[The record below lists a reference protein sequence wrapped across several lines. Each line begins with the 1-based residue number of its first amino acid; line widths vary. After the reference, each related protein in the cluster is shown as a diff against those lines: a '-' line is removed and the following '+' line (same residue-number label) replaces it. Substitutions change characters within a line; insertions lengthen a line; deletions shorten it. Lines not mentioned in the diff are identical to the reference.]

1 MPRRL
6 IIAIALPVALL
17 GAAGGGVSPRYVVTG
32 GSSFR
37 IDGTSTVGRY
47 SCSAARVDG
56 RADVPPNGA
65 EQATAEVTVG
75 VGSFDCGNSRMNRD
89 FRDAL
94 RQQEHPSIRFTLD
107 DARVIGTEPRP
118 GAWVPVRARGRLSL
132 AGVERRIDIR
142 AQGRR
147 AGHGAVTLRGEHP
160 MRMTDFQVDP
170 PTGLLGA
177 VRAHDAVV
185 VRFELH
191 AVEVGR

>member
-1 MPRRL
+1 MSRRL

-17 GAAGGGVSPRYVVTG
+17 GAAGAGVTPRYVLST

-47 SCSAARVDG
+47 SCRAARVAG
-56 RADVPPNGA
+56 RADVPPAGA
-65 EQATAEVTVG
+65 DAATAEVTVA
-75 VGSFDCGNSRMNRD
+75 VASFDCGVSRMNRD

-94 RQQEHPSIRFTLD
+94 RENEHPTIRFTLD
-107 DARVIGTEPRP
+107 HADVAGSEPRP

-132 AGVERRIDIR
+132 AGVERAVEIR

-160 MRMTDFQVDP
+160 MRMTDFEVDP

-177 VRAHDAVV
+177 VRAHDAIV

-191 AVEVGR
+191 AVEAGR